1 MTGRYD
7 RSAPDLSDARQPW
20 SHVARRV
27 GEGRSVLDVGC
38 WDGALAALLRDERG
52 CRVRGVERDAEAAA
66 RARARGLDVATAD
79 VEVPGWE
86 RALGGERFDAVVLAD
101 VVEHV
106 RDPRALLRVVRDGL
120 LAPGGSAVLSVPN
133 VAHGSVRLSLL
144 LGDFDATETGLLDE
158 THLRFFTRRSLLSLL
173 RDAGLRATSV
183 DAVERDVPEA
193 LARAM
198 LARRGLSDPAL
209 VRLVTSDPD
218 AVAYQFVV
226 AAVPA
231 AQEDIPPPPPA
242 VAVDVPRHLD
252 RVLRSQ
258 AEKIRRLE
266 ERLAVLEAGTPF
278 RAWRYLALRA
288 RQALR
293 PRGRAPRGG

>member
-1 MTGRYD
+1 MGRYD
-7 RSAPDLSDARQPW
+7 RTAPDLDDPAQPW
-20 SHVARRV
+20 SHVVRRV
-27 GEGRSVLDVGC
+27 GDAASVLDLGC
-38 WDGALAALLRDERG
+38 WDGRLARMLAERG
-52 CRVRGVERDAEAAA
+52 KRVRGVERDAAAA
-66 RARARGLDVATAD
+66 ERARARGVDVVTAD
-79 VEVPGWE
+79 LEAPGWE
-86 RALGGERFDAVVLAD
+86 RALGGERFEAVVLAD

-106 RDPRALLRVVRDGL
+106 RDPGALLRVVRDAL
-120 LAPGGSAVLSVPN
+120 LAPGGTAVLSVPN

-144 LGDFDATETGLLDE
+144 LGDFDATETGLLDA
-158 THLRFFTRRSLLSLL
+158 THLRFFTRRSLLALL
-173 RDAGLRATSV
+173 RDAGFRA
-183 DAVERDVPEA
+183 DAVDVVPKDVPET

-198 LARRGLSDPAL
+198 LARKGLADPAL
-209 VRLVTSDPD
+209 VRLVTADPD

-231 AQEDIPPPPPA
+231 APSEIPPPPAP

-258 AEKIRRLE
+258 AAKIRRLE

-288 RQALR
+288 RQVLG
-293 PRGRAPRGG
+293 RGREGRSGG